1 MDQTTLMMPSINVI
15 FLVIFILLGVILVTI
30 TIDFV
35 AAEVIDRIHYMGRHV
50 GKAREI
56 AGKMMQ
62 MAQSLNVNRGITGLT
77 TGMAQLQALARFG
90 LLGRLD
96 QEVIDKGKDG
106 CAFAPFLEDM
116 DFVDNASTYTM
127 DVKSPHRRQQSPP
140 NRFIQSY
147 PNVPTH
153 HSRGD
158 SNYVLKESD
167 EKRSTYSSKRTP

>member
-1 MDQTTLMMPSINVI
+1 MLFQPSINVVY
-15 FLVIFILLGVILVTI
+15 LVLFIIIGVILVTI

-90 LLGRLD
+90 LLGKLD
-96 QEVIDKGKDG
+96 REVIDQGQDG

-116 DFVDNASTYTM
+116 DFMDNVSYTADM
-127 DVKSPHRRQQSPP
+127 RSPRRRPPSPP
-140 NRFIQSY
+140 NLFIHSN
-147 PNVPTH
+147 PHVSTH
-153 HSRGD
+153 RSR
-158 SNYVLKESD
+158 NK
-167 EKRSTYSSKRTP
+167 P